1 MSEQLAAS
9 TVRPPSF
16 REMDLEEIADSRE
29 RRREGSELPA
39 APRHDGSDLRD
50 LLLVAERRPGS
61 VSLIDTTAHE
71 RLGRIENVGRAP
83 HSLVFDRELPDNGRE
98 GAYAYVQSRQG
109 WVSKLDLFG
118 GDLVAR
124 VRAGTSGRA
133 IAVSAG
139 SEYLLAGYYNP
150 NHAVV
155 LDADTLE
162 PLHRIPAHA
171 VDPDGQSIGSRIC
184 AVRDVPGER
193 CFLVV
198 LKDAGRVWFVDY
210 DDPSFPI
217 VDEVA
222 VGRTLHDGVYG
233 PDERYCYLASQ
244 GEEALYVLDVRER
257 AVVDRVPTA
266 GPPHP
271 TPGAIDASRGLGFT
285 GTVMS
290 DAVTAWDLERR
301 EPVADVEVPGHG
313 MFLNYHPDSDYVW
326 GDVIFDDTDRD
337 NEGVIYAIDPD
348 DLRVSTV
355 IDTTEWAPGR
365 SLHPEFT
372 RDGDFVYV
380 SCWDAGKLLVFDSSS
395 GALTAEIDGVETPT
409 GTFLGDRATEP

>member
-16 REMDLEEIADSRE
+16 RELGLEEIADSLEVHRE
-29 RRREGSELPA
+29 ETDPPA
-39 APRHDGSDLRD
+39 TPQYDCPDLRD
-50 LLLVAERRPGS
+50 LLLVAERQPGS
-61 VSLIDTTAHE
+61 VAVIDTTRHE

-83 HSLVFDRELPDNGRE
+83 HSIVFHRSLAENDPE
-98 GAYAYVQSRQG
+98 ASAYVQSRQG
-109 WVSKLDLFG
+109 WVSKLDLSS
-118 GDLVAR
+118 GDLVRR

-133 IAVSAG
+133 IAISAD
-139 SEYLLAGYYNP
+139 SNYLLAGYYNP

-155 LDADTLE
+155 LDAETLE
-162 PLHRIPAHA
+162 PLHRLPAHA
-171 VDPDGQSIGSRIC
+171 VDPDGQSIASRIC
-184 AVRDVPGER
+184 TVRDVPGER

-198 LKDAGRVWFVDY
+198 LKDAGRVWLVDY

-244 GEEALYVLDVRER
+244 GDECLYVLDVRER

-271 TPGAIDASRGLGFT
+271 TPGAIDESRGLGFT

-290 DAVTAWDLERR
+290 DAVTAWDLESR
-301 EPVADVEVPGHG
+301 EPVADIEVPGHG
-313 MFLNYHPDSDYVW
+313 MFCNSHPDSDYVW

-337 NEGVIYAIDPD
+337 NEGVIYVIDPD

-355 IDTTEWAPGR
+355 VDTTEWAPGR

-372 RDGDFVYV
+372 RDGDHVYV
-380 SCWDAGKLLVFDSSS
+380 SCWDAGKLLVFDSST
-395 GALTAEIDGVETPT
+395 GALTAEIDGLETPT